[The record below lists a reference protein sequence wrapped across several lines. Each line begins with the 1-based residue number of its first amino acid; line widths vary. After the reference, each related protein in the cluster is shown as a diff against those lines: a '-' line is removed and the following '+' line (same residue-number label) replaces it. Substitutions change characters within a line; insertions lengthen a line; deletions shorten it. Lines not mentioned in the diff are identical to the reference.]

1 MAEGGVDK
9 HNIKDVLKEVIGPGD
24 ALLLREGTTNWR
36 RCLSGNLVK
45 KELFRRMGVVKLL

>member
-24 ALLLREGTTNWR
+24 ALLLREGTTN
-36 RCLSGNLVK
+36 
-45 KELFRRMGVVKLL
+45 